1 MRNISKYNFSGEGVL
16 QNSVM
21 DILWSTTEG
30 GADQNQIAV
39 DVRGGEVKNLDPG
52 LEYLLAIK
60 VKSKERGSVKIGI
73 NLIHAFIWK

>member
-16 QNSVM
+16 LNSIM
-21 DILWSTTEG
+21 DIQCSTTEG
-30 GADQNQIAV
+30 GVDQNRIAV

-60 VKSKERGSVKIGI
+60 VKSKERGSVKIDI
-73 NLIHAFIWK
+73 NLIHAYI

>member
-16 QNSVM
+16 LNSIM
-21 DILWSTTEG
+21 DIQCSTTEG
-30 GADQNQIAV
+30 GADQNRIAV
-39 DVRGGEVKNLDPG
+39 DVREGEVKNLDPG

-73 NLIHAFIWK
+73 NLIHAFI